1 MSIKPNLLSLCLLGA
16 FLLSSCDK
24 GEPTVIQ
31 GVVTD
36 RKTGAPVEGARV
48 RICVAES
55 APDPCLMDVVF
66 TDADGMFFFS
76 VANVYKVVIVWDVY
90 KEGYINYI
98 KTLGM
103 EDGKDNFPEIKLI
116 PLDGIVELEIRHEQT
131 NTSDS
136 LFLFID
142 SKSYL
147 DAASS
152 PNYRKNLDKYP
163 LVLPVGELYK
173 GIFIMPADE
182 YTRIFWGDYNFD
194 QKHLAPNVDS
204 VWVVPQDTTRI
215 TISF

>member
-1 MSIKPNLLSLCLLGA
+1 
-16 FLLSSCDK
+16 
-24 GEPTVIQ
+24 
-31 GVVTD
+31 
-36 RKTGAPVEGARV
+36 
-48 RICVAES
+48 
-55 APDPCLMDVVF
+55 
-66 TDADGMFFFS
+66 
-76 VANVYKVVIVWDVY
+76 VYKDVIVWDVY